1 GGNGELRGK
10 SDWSTCDIDQFP
22 GIRENIKLRFH
33 TRHRINTSHCVR
45 LRVLLP
51 KPRPSVLNE
60 IAHTN
65 PTTTMAPPET
75 QIVEPQYNFITKDEL
90 AERVKGGEILV
101 IYNEKVYNLTKWINH
116 HPGGVF
122 AVKQMNGR
130 DATDEINLMH
140 PPEVYTKRIHSF
152 YEGELAADQGL
163 TSITKKQVKAA
174 AVAEPPKAKAQKEY
188 PKYDNE
194 KIRQSFQQLKA
205 EVEAA
210 GLYECNYWNYARES
224 CRYVTF
230 FTLAIYLTVWGTKF
244 WQHMAGAVFLAMF
257 WHQIM
262 FTAHDAGHNGITHI
276 RKVDALI
283 GAFLGDFMGGL
294 SIGWWKKSHYV
305 HHIVPNDVE
314 NDPDV
319 QHLPF
324 FALSTRFFDGI
335 HSSYFERIM
344 PFDFPSKCFVRIQHI
359 SYYIIM
365 LFARFNLYNLSFQF
379 LYLHPNAQYR
389 NIELAGMAF
398 FFTWYPFLV
407 SFLPDWPTRI
417 AFVLLSNG
425 LTAPLHIQITLSH
438 FGMCMEDM
446 GPNEPFVVRQLRT
459 TMDVDCPEWMDF
471 IHGGLQFQVI
481 HHLFPRV
488 PRHNLRACQPYVR
501 KFCAEHGFTYHIYTF
516 TKGNW
521 IVLKALKDVADQVV
535 FFDKVA
541 QYNAVNMAAGHHH

>member
-1 GGNGELRGK
+1 MSILA
-10 SDWSTCDIDQFP
+10 
-22 GIRENIKLRFH
+22 
-33 TRHRINTSHCVR
+33 TS
-45 LRVLLP
+45 
-51 KPRPSVLNE
+51 
-60 IAHTN
+60 
-65 PTTTMAPPET
+65 TTMAPPET
-75 QIVEPQYNFITKDEL
+75 QTVEPQYNFITKDEL

-122 AVKQMNGR
+122 AVRQMNGR

-152 YEGELAADQGL
+152 YEGELAPDQGL
-163 TSITKKQVKAA
+163 TSITKKQAKSDAA
-174 AVAEPPKAKAQKEY
+174 AKDLKPQKEF

-194 KIRQSFQQLKA
+194 KIRRSFQKLEA

-210 GLYECNYWNYARES
+210 GLFKCNYWNYARES

-230 FTLAIYLTVWGTKF
+230 FTLAIYLTVWGTEL

-324 FALSTRFFDGI
+324 FALSTRFFDNI
-335 HSSYFERIM
+335 YSSYFERIM
-344 PFDFPSKCFVRIQHI
+344 HFNSASKCFVRIQHI

-379 LYLHPNAQYR
+379 LYLHPKAQYR
-389 NIELAGMAF
+389 NIEFAGMAF

-407 SFLPDWPTRI
+407 SFLPDWQTRL
-417 AFVLLSNG
+417 AFVLVSNG

-438 FGMCMEDM
+438 FGMSMEDM
-446 GPNEPFVVRQLRT
+446 GPDEPFVVRQLRT

-488 PRHNLRACQPYVR
+488 PRHNLRKCQPYVK

-541 QYNAVNMAAGHHH
+541 QYNAANMAAGHYH